1 MAAATGETRPGN
13 DVYAISIAG
22 PGGYDVLQLRQ
33 FVEPT
38 RGSNCRLTQRG
49 VGDSP
54 HYFASVDE
62 STLVTVDVDFCGVN
76 YADVCIRWGLYSSAK
91 KYNGYPIT
99 PGFEFSGTVR
109 SVGASVVGVSVGDA
123 VFGVSMFGSY
133 STRVCVPQVQVFK
146 PNPGSPF
153 TARDNACW
161 VATFGTAW
169 YALKQANLDSEST
182 ILVHSAS
189 GGVGSMLVQIAKS
202 RGHTVVGVVG
212 RSAKVAY
219 CRSIGADHVIDK
231 SSQPLWDTAQHF
243 SASYREF
250 RGFHAVFDANGVST
264 LQESYKYTL
273 PGGKLVVYGFHSMLP
288 KNGGILGLF
297 QWVGRND
304 SHFQL

>member
-1 MAAATGETRPGN
+1 M
-13 DVYAISIAG
+13 
-22 PGGYDVLQLRQ
+22 
-33 FVEPT
+33 
-38 RGSNCRLTQRG
+38 
-49 VGDSP
+49 
-54 HYFASVDE
+54 
-62 STLVTVDVDFCGVN
+62 
-76 YADVCIRWGLYSSAK
+76 
-91 KYNGYPIT
+91 
-99 PGFEFSGTVR
+99 
-109 SVGASVVGVSVGDA
+109 
-123 VFGVSMFGSY
+123 
-133 STRVCVPQVQVFK
+133 PQVQVFK

-264 LQESYKYTL
+264 LQESYKYVHELWWHARL
-273 PGGKLVVYGFHSMLP
+273 PPLHRHQELLTWLLSVWKVYLTWWKTGCVWISLNVAKEWWNSWAVSMGG
-288 KNGGILGLF
+288 
-297 QWVGRND
+297 
-304 SHFQL
+304 